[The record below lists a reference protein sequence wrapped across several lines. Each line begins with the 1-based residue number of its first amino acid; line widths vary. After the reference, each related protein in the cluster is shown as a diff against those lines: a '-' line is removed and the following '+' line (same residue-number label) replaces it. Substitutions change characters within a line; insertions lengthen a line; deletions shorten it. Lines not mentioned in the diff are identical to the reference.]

1 MSSKRAAA
9 AEWSNYFAVPIA
21 AALGYSTSVIHIYGL
36 GPYLE
41 PLQDAFGWSRSQATV
56 GLTIATF
63 INAIFCVP
71 IGALVDRLGPRT
83 VGLCGVLLT
92 SSAFALVGTATGSHM
107 NWYAL
112 WCVLAFATLP
122 VQATIW

>member
-1 MSSKRAAA
+1 MSTIRAGAA
-9 AEWSNYFAVPIA
+9 AEWRSHFMVPVA

-41 PLQDAFGWSRSQATV
+41 PLTQAFGWSRAQATV

-71 IGALVDRLGPRT
+71 IGALVDRTGPRV
-83 VGLCGVLLT
+83 VGLIGILLT
-92 SSAFALVGTATGSHM
+92 SGAFALLGTATGG
-107 NWYAL
+107 NA
-112 WCVLAFATLP
+112 
-122 VQATIW
+122 